1 MGTQSE
7 YGIKS
12 CGRHADV
19 PVEALRELL
28 GPCVQEPGHSGA
40 CRFKSPGG
48 LPGTLSVEQ
57 VEHFPEHPWFND
69 EEVQKYRKVAR
80 RLFWGSMAAFA
91 LNIAISGWMVLRALK
106 ILP

>member
-1 MGTQSE
+1 MGTPPE
-7 YGIKS
+7 YGVRS
-12 CGRHADV
+12 CGRLADV

-28 GPCVQEPGHSGA
+28 GPCVQQPGHDGA
-40 CRFKSPGG
+40 CRFKAPGS
-48 LPGTLSVEQ
+48 LPGTLSVTE
-57 VEHFPEHPWFND
+57 VERVEHPWYD
-69 EEVQKYRKVAR
+69 DAEVLKYRKVAR